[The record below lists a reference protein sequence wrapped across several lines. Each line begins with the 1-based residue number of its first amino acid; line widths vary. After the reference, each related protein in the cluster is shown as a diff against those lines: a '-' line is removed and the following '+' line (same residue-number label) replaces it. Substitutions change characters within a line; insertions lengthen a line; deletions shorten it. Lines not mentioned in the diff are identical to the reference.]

1 MLIETI
7 FLSLTVFVTCVFLGL
22 SYRVDRRLSA
32 VGTENLGKLPKI
44 SIIIPAHNKAKLIKR
59 CLNSVLNSGYR
70 NKEIVVVDDC
80 STDGTDKILNKI
92 KGIRVIHNKK
102 RLGKSQSLNNAA
114 KKATSALILFLDAD
128 TFIGNDTIGKLVS
141 SYMYYHKKEGK
152 IGFISP
158 KYNIIK
164 GQNFLAKL
172 AYMEQAIHQ
181 FLIKVQMN
189 FDSILAIRGCCLLV
203 NKKTFS
209 SVGGFSNHILEDGD
223 FAGKMKK
230 AGYKM
235 KYEPRA
241 SVETDEPETLNDFFR
256 TRKRYG
262 KGGFFC
268 VIDHTKHFI
277 FSKQA
282 ALSFYPYLSIS
293 AAFFLFSLINYGF
306 IQTILLS
313 ASFLGI
319 LGLVSTIGIF
329 FCGATTAKDSLEK
342 TSILALFLPYVFFY
356 IPFAGIGYLRGVLSG
371 INDRRKEHGKLKL
384 KEW

>member
-164 GQNFLAKL
+164 G
-172 AYMEQAIHQ
+172 
-181 FLIKVQMN
+181 
-189 FDSILAIRGCCLLV
+189 
-203 NKKTFS
+203 
-209 SVGGFSNHILEDGD
+209 
-223 FAGKMKK
+223 
-230 AGYKM
+230 
-235 KYEPRA
+235 
-241 SVETDEPETLNDFFR
+241 
-256 TRKRYG
+256 
-262 KGGFFC
+262 
-268 VIDHTKHFI
+268 
-277 FSKQA
+277 
-282 ALSFYPYLSIS
+282 
-293 AAFFLFSLINYGF
+293 
-306 IQTILLS
+306 
-313 ASFLGI
+313 
-319 LGLVSTIGIF
+319 
-329 FCGATTAKDSLEK
+329 
-342 TSILALFLPYVFFY
+342 
-356 IPFAGIGYLRGVLSG
+356 
-371 INDRRKEHGKLKL
+371 
-384 KEW
+384 